1 MAGFLTCPGSGA
13 FPSFDSDML
22 PFPFA
27 ELTAAGTVQDF
38 HLFPS
43 QGFTT
48 ETLHHFAAAKIH
60 FFSDILDWHSAYHIF
75 CTFAAGFGF
84 SPISR
89 ESCVNQ
95 GLGP

>member
-1 MAGFLTCPGSGA
+1 
-13 FPSFDSDML
+13 ML

-60 FFSDILDWHSAYHIF
+60 FFSDRKHPRMNSLSVSDN
-75 CTFAAGFGF
+75 GKK
-84 SPISR
+84 
-89 ESCVNQ
+89 
-95 GLGP
+95 